1 MSNHLEPPAHSSADT
16 LRTIERSRVRALVQ
30 RNVDLAAPLHASDF
44 QLVTPVGM
52 TLTRAQYLGAL
63 QSGHL
68 VYTSWDPQD
77 IDVRLNDHMAA
88 LRYRSSMEVSFGAH
102 RAPRADYW
110 HTDLYEQRAGAWQVV
125 WSQATTI
132 QPMR

>member
-1 MSNHLEPPAHSSADT
+1 MSNHLEPSAHSTADT

-30 RNVDLAAPLHASDF
+30 RNVDLAAPLHAADF

-52 TLTRAQYLGAL
+52 TLTRAQYLGVI

-77 IDVRLNDHMAA
+77 IDVRLHDHVAA
-88 LRYRSSMEVSFGAH
+88 LRYRSSMQVSFGAH
-102 RAPRADYW
+102 QVPRADYW
-110 HTDLYEQRAGAWQVV
+110 HTDLYEQRDGGWQVV

-132 QPMR
+132 QPTR